1 LSHYKNATPTGSIS
15 GKKYKD
21 QTGNGLTADDTALAG
36 TVIYLDANNNGAK
49 DAGERSTVS
58 GADGSYQFTGL
69 GAGTYIVRE
78 VVPDGFIRT
87 GPTTSDNYVVVVNG
101 STPVTGKDFANYE
114 KDCECSPIT
123 CITYTIKRGTTTFT
137 VSDLR
142 GNVNQGD
149 IVTVNFTVSGLV
161 QVSLVSY
168 TAPDPYYDA
177 NRASLQKVYE
187 AQTGFFLTGTH
198 SLTVKIP
205 TSYFQVDFVCGEVI
219 DKLGPAGSNI
229 FYGAQDRLFSA
240 DNDGTTVPA
249 ANPAY
254 VGTTVVAGGSSGN
267 DDIQFKPAA
276 DPTKISVLM
285 NGTEAGQVLIGSGS
299 GSAVNALKGNGN
311 AGSDSILVTNL
322 AIAAALYG
330 GDGNDILVGSNG
342 NDTLQGDAGRDLMIG
357 GKGKDTLRG
366 NGQDD
371 ILIGGYTSYDANL
384 LALDKIMSEWSRT
397 DSTSTFTARVNRLK
411 SVTNDG
417 YNTTYN
423 LIADASSGVSRTVFD
438 DDVQD
443 ILYGD
448 DGSDWLLC
456 NKDNDNGSVN
466 DLVYSAELL
475 TDID

>member
-1 LSHYKNATPTGSIS
+1 M
-15 GKKYKD
+15 
-21 QTGNGLTADDTALAG
+21 
-36 TVIYLDANNNGAK
+36 NGA
-49 DAGERSTVS
+49 
-58 GADGSYQFTGL
+58 
-69 GAGTYIVRE
+69 
-78 VVPDGFIRT
+78 
-87 GPTTSDNYVVVVNG
+87 
-101 STPVTGKDFANYE
+101 
-114 KDCECSPIT
+114 
-123 CITYTIKRGTTTFT
+123 
-137 VSDLR
+137 
-142 GNVNQGD
+142 
-149 IVTVNFTVSGLV
+149 
-161 QVSLVSY
+161 
-168 TAPDPYYDA
+168 
-177 NRASLQKVYE
+177 
-187 AQTGFFLTGTH
+187 
-198 SLTVKIP
+198 
-205 TSYFQVDFVCGEVI
+205 
-219 DKLGPAGSNI
+219 
-229 FYGAQDRLFSA
+229 
-240 DNDGTTVPA
+240 
-249 ANPAY
+249 
-254 VGTTVVAGGSSGN
+254 
-267 DDIQFKPAA
+267 
-276 DPTKISVLM
+276 
-285 NGTEAGQVLIGSGS
+285 EAGQVLIGSGS

-330 GDGNDILVGSNG
+330 GDGDDILVGSNA